1 MMIYLDN
8 GATSFPKPEGVYQ
21 AVDHFNRHV
30 GANPGRSG
38 YDTAREA
45 GKIVSETRQML
56 AHLFHIDEPNQIVFT
71 SNATE
76 ALNLGLKGLLRP
88 DDHVV
93 TTVTDHN
100 SVLRPLHSLAKQRD
114 VNVTRVKCD
123 STGFVDPED
132 IRTALGSDTRLV
144 CMTHASNVTGTVHDI
159 GTISDFVH
167 GNGTLLMIDAAQ
179 TAGCV
184 PIDVQEMQ
192 IDLLAFTG
200 HKGLMGPQGTGG
212 LFIKSGIEVQIQ
224 PFREGGTGSQSS
236 SDRQPEK
243 MPDRFEGGTHNTP
256 GLAGLGAGVRF
267 VLGTGIESIQ
277 THERALAEHLL
288 DRLAAI
294 PGIKVYGPPCGM
306 HRVAVVSFTIEN
318 WPPLNLAHLL
328 ASGFD
333 IATRSGL
340 HCAPLIHQYLGTA
353 DTGTVRAS
361 IGYFNT
367 MDDINVLCDAL
378 EQIAAQT

>member
-1 MMIYLDN
+1 MIYLDN
-8 GATSFPKPEGVYQ
+8 AATSFPKPESVYQ
-21 AVDHFNRHV
+21 AVDHFNRCI

-45 GKIVSETRQML
+45 SRVVAETRQVL
-56 AHLFHIDEPNQIVFT
+56 AQLFHVDEPNQIVFT

-88 DDHVV
+88 GDHVI
-93 TTVTDHN
+93 TTVADHN
-100 SVLRPLHSLAKQRD
+100 SVLRPLRSLADRNQ
-114 VNVTRVKCD
+114 VAVTWVKCD
-123 STGFVDPED
+123 STGSIDLDD
-132 IRTALGSDTRLV
+132 ISAALRSDTKLV
-144 CMTHASNVTGTVHDI
+144 CITHASNVTGIIHDI
-159 GTISDFVH
+159 STISGIIH
-167 GNGTLLMIDAAQ
+167 RNGTLLMADAAQ

-184 PIDVQEMQ
+184 PIDVQEMH
-192 IDLLAFTG
+192 IDLLVFTG
-200 HKGLMGPQGTGG
+200 HKGLFGPQGTGG
-212 LFIKSGIEVQIQ
+212 LYIKPGLEVQIL
-224 PFREGGTGSQSS
+224 PLVEGGTGSQSS

-243 MPDRFEGGTHNTP
+243 MPDRFEGGTLNTP

-267 VLGTGIESIQ
+267 VLETGVEAIQ
-277 THERALAEHLL
+277 AHERALTEHLL

-294 PGIKVYGPPCGM
+294 PSIKVYGPSCGT
-306 HRVAVVSFTIEN
+306 HRVAVVSFIIEN

-367 MDDINVLCDAL
+367 MHDINTLCDAL
-378 EQIAAQT
+378 EKIAAQT

>member
-1 MMIYLDN
+1 MIYLDN
-8 GATSFPKPEGVYQ
+8 AATSFPKPESVYQ
-21 AVDHFNRHV
+21 AIDHFNRNI

-38 YDTAREA
+38 YATARKA
-45 GKIVSETRQML
+45 SQIVEETRKLL
-56 AHLFHIDEPNQIVFT
+56 AQLFHVEESSQIVFT

-76 ALNLGLKGLLRP
+76 SLNLGLKGSLLP
-88 DDHVV
+88 GDHVV
-93 TTVTDHN
+93 TTMTDHN
-100 SVLRPLHSLAKQRD
+100 SVLRPLRSLVERR
-114 VNVTRVKCD
+114 NVAVTWVECD

-132 IRTALGSDTRLV
+132 VRAALRSDTKLV
-144 CMTHASNVTGTVHDI
+144 CMTHASNVTGTVHDLN
-159 GTISDFVH
+159 TISALVH
-167 GNGTLLMIDAAQ
+167 ENGTLLMVDAAQ

-200 HKGLMGPQGTGG
+200 HKGLLGPQGTGG
-212 LFIKSGIEVQIQ
+212 LYIKPGIEIQ
-224 PFREGGTGSQSS
+224 PLREGGTGSQSS

-267 VLGTGIESIQ
+267 VLETSVETIQ
-277 THERALAEHLL
+277 AHEGALTEHLL
-288 DRLAAI
+288 DRLASI
-294 PGIKVYGPPCGM
+294 PGVKVYGPSCGSY
-306 HRVAVVSFTIEN
+306 RVAVVSFTLEG

-340 HCAPLIHQYLGTA
+340 HCAPLIHKYLGTS
-353 DTGTVRAS
+353 DTGTVRVS

-367 MDDINVLCDAL
+367 TDDIDALCNAL
-378 EQIAAQT
+378 EQIAAQTR

>member
-1 MMIYLDN
+1 MIYLDN
-8 GATSFPKPEGVYQ
+8 AATSFPKPESVYQ
-21 AVDHFNRHV
+21 AVDQFNRYV

-38 YDTAREA
+38 YAAARKA
-45 GKIVSETRQML
+45 GRIVAETRESL
-56 AHLFHIDEPNQIVFT
+56 AKLFHVDESNQIVFT

-76 ALNLGLKGLLRP
+76 ALNLGLKGLLLP
-88 DDHVV
+88 GDHVV

-100 SVLRPLHSLAKQRD
+100 SVLRPLQSLAEQR
-114 VNVTRVKCD
+114 NVTVTWVECNG
-123 STGFVDPED
+123 TGFIDPED
-132 IRTALGSDTRLV
+132 IRAALRSNTKLV
-144 CMTHASNVTGTVHDI
+144 CITHASNITGTVHDI
-159 GTISDFVH
+159 NTISNLVH
-167 GNGTLLMIDAAQ
+167 ENGALLMIDAAQ

-212 LFIKSGIEVQIQ
+212 LYIKPGIESQIQ

-236 SDRQPEK
+236 SDRQPER

-256 GLAGLGAGVRF
+256 GLAGLGAGVHF
-267 VLGTGIESIQ
+267 VLETGVEAIQ
-277 THERALAEHLL
+277 THKRVLTERLL
-288 DRLAAI
+288 DRLASM
-294 PGIKVYGPPCGM
+294 PGLKVYGPSHGM
-306 HRVAVVSFTIEN
+306 HRVSVVTFTLEN

-340 HCAPLIHQYLGTA
+340 HFRH
-353 DTGTVRAS
+353 
-361 IGYFNT
+361 GYRSG
-367 MDDINVLCDAL
+367 
-378 EQIAAQT
+378 

>member
-1 MMIYLDN
+1 MIYLDN
-8 GATSFPKPEGVYQ
+8 AATSFPKPESVYQ
-21 AVDHFNRHV
+21 AVDHFNRYI

-38 YDTAREA
+38 YPAARKA
-45 GKIVSETRQML
+45 GKMVAETRELL
-56 AHLFHIDEPNQIVFT
+56 AELFHVDEPGQIVFT

-76 ALNLGLKGLLRP
+76 ALNLGLKGLLSP
-88 DDHVV
+88 GDHVV

-100 SVLRPLHSLAKQRD
+100 SVLRPLRSLTEQKH
-114 VNVTRVKCD
+114 VTVTWVECD
-123 STGFVDPED
+123 GTGFVDPED
-132 IRTALGSDTRLV
+132 IRAALRPETRLV
-144 CMTHASNVTGTVHDI
+144 CMTHASNVTGIVHDI
-159 GTISDFVH
+159 STISDLVH
-167 GNGTLLMIDAAQ
+167 ENGALLMIDVAQ

-184 PIDVQEMQ
+184 SIDVRETQ

-200 HKGLMGPQGTGG
+200 HKGLLGPQGTGG
-212 LFIKSGIEVQIQ
+212 LYIKSGIEAEIY

-267 VLGTGIESIQ
+267 VLETGVEAIQ
-277 THERALAEHLL
+277 AHERALTDRLL
-288 DRLAAI
+288 DRLAST
-294 PGIKVYGPPCGM
+294 PGVKVCGPSRGS
-306 HRVAVVSFTIEN
+306 HQVAVVSFTLEN

-328 ASGFD
+328 ASAFD

-340 HCAPLIHQYLGTA
+340 HCAPLIHRYLGTS

-361 IGYFNT
+361 VGYFNT
-367 MDDINVLCDAL
+367 TDDIDALCNAL

>member
-1 MMIYLDN
+1 MIYLDN
-8 GATSFPKPEGVYQ
+8 AATSFPKPESVYQ
-21 AVDHFNRHV
+21 AVDHFNRCV

-38 YDTAREA
+38 YATARKA
-45 GKIVSETRQML
+45 GKIVAETREAL
-56 AHLFHIDEPNQIVFT
+56 ARLFHVDDPSQIVFA

-76 ALNLGLKGLLRP
+76 ALNLGLKGLLLP
-88 DDHVV
+88 GDHIV

-100 SVLRPLHSLAKQRD
+100 SVLRPLRSLAEQKN
-114 VNVTRVKCD
+114 VNVTWVECNG
-123 STGFVDPED
+123 TGFIDPEV
-132 IRTALGSDTRLV
+132 IRAALRSDTKLV

-159 GTISDFVH
+159 STISDLVH
-167 GNGTLLMIDAAQ
+167 ENGTLLMVDAAQ

-212 LFIKSGIEVQIQ
+212 LYIKPGIESQIQ
-224 PFREGGTGSQSS
+224 PFCEGGTGSQSS

-243 MPDRFEGGTHNTP
+243 IPDRFEGGTHNTP
-256 GLAGLGAGVRF
+256 GLAGLGAGVHF
-267 VLGTGIESIQ
+267 VLETGVEAIQ
-277 THERALAEHLL
+277 THKRVLTERLL
-288 DRLAAI
+288 DRLASV
-294 PGIKVYGPPCGM
+294 PGLKVYGPSRGM
-306 HRVAVVSFTIEN
+306 HRVSVVSFTLEN

-340 HCAPLIHQYLGTA
+340 HCAPLIHQYLGTS

-367 MDDINVLCDAL
+367 ADDIDALCDAL
-378 EQIAAQT
+378 EQIIAQT

>member
-1 MMIYLDN
+1 MIYLDN
-8 GATSFPKPEGVYQ
+8 AATSFPKPESVYQ
-21 AVDHFNRHV
+21 AVDQFNRYV

-38 YDTAREA
+38 YATARKA
-45 GKIVSETRQML
+45 CRIVAETRESL
-56 AHLFHIDEPNQIVFT
+56 AKLFHVDEPYQIVFT

-76 ALNLGLKGLLRP
+76 ALNLGLKGLLSP
-88 DDHVV
+88 GDHIV

-100 SVLRPLHSLAKQRD
+100 SVLRPLRSLAEQR
-114 VNVTRVKCD
+114 NVGVTWAECND
-123 STGFVDPED
+123 TGFVDPED
-132 IRTALGSDTRLV
+132 IRAALGPKTKLV

-159 GTISDFVH
+159 STISNLVH
-167 GNGTLLMIDAAQ
+167 ENGTLLMIDAAQ

-212 LFIKSGIEVQIQ
+212 LYIKPGIESQIQ
-224 PFREGGTGSQSS
+224 PFREGGTGSESS

-267 VLGTGIESIQ
+267 VLETGVEAIQ
-277 THERALAEHLL
+277 AHERVLTERLL
-288 DRLAAI
+288 DRLASI
-294 PGIKVYGPPCGM
+294 PGVKIYGPPRGS
-306 HRVAVVSFTIEN
+306 HQVAVVSFMLEN
-318 WPPLNLAHLL
+318 WPPLNLSHLL

-340 HCAPLIHQYLGTA
+340 HCASLIHQYLGTS

-367 MDDINVLCDAL
+367 ADDIDALCDAL
-378 EQIAAQT
+378 EQIIAQT